1 MSKKTARK
9 ILGMKKWKWM
19 KDLLNVRLGVEQ
31 ADSIWKATERRLDE
45 YLTRYA
51 DISKGEHMHTDSR
64 IFPSAAVYL
73 SMKEA
78 VGKEEALE
86 LMDLYSDHLTK
97 GMAAM
102 LRKMMLIPG
111 MRNLFVKVWDPLAKK
126 MFGPECGFSN
136 RFYENK
142 EGEYRMDV
150 TACPYNKYYTEIG
163 CPEITNVSCTNDD
176 RMYGNL
182 PGIEF
187 SRTQTLGR
195 GGECCD
201 FSLKK
206 TDIMYKSNISDERW
220 IAYDIPGNIGWIA
233 YFIGFGKLIA
243 NGNYKAAAV
252 TAVPAA
258 LMATGICE
266 LVSERI
272 AGLDRKLPIERLQ
285 RGFGALTVG
294 GATGIAAGL
303 AAGKGLKNKA
313 LMSSGAAL
321 CTVFSTLIMKTFKR
335 A

>member
-1 MSKKTARK
+1 MSKKTASK

-19 KDLLNVRLGVEQ
+19 KDLLDVTLGIEQ
-31 ADSIWKATERRLDE
+31 SARIWNAAERRLDE
-45 YLTRYA
+45 YLTKYA
-51 DISKGEHMHTDSR
+51 GISKGEHMHTDSR

-73 SMKEA
+73 SMKEV
-78 VGKEEALE
+78 VGEEQALE
-86 LMDLYSDHLTK
+86 LMALYSDHLTE

-102 LRKMMLIPG
+102 LGEMMLIPG
-111 MRNLFVKVWDPLAKK
+111 MRDIFVKVWDPLAKK
-126 MFGPECGFSN
+126 MFGPACGFSN

-142 EGEYRMDV
+142 KGEYRMDV

-206 TDIMYKSNISDERW
+206 TDIIYKSDISDEKW
-220 IAYDIPGNIGWIA
+220 IAYDIPGNIGWIT
-233 YFIGFGKLIA
+233 YFVGFGKLI
-243 NGNYKAAAV
+243 GKGSFKSVAV
-252 TAVPAA
+252 IAVPAA

-272 AGLDRKLPIERLQ
+272 AGMDRELPIERLQ

-294 GATGIAAGL
+294 GATGVVAGL
-303 AAGKGLKNKA
+303 TAGKGLKNKA
-313 LMSSGAAL
+313 LLSGGAAL